1 MNPDNQKPAVWVGHV
16 AIHTGE
22 VASSCE
28 FMQSIGMR
36 LITLEEDFALLE
48 LRGGTHL
55 ALVSNPDS
63 SLLRGTFDLM
73 VDDLDVMHAR
83 MVELGHRPGAIERGN
98 IHDSFEARD
107 PGGTVL
113 TFNSSHVSDLPV

>member
-1 MNPDNQKPAVWVGHV
+1 MNLDNQKPAVWVGHV
-16 AIHTGE
+16 AIHTNVVGR
-22 VASSCE
+22 SCE

-36 LITLEEDFALLE
+36 LIMLEEEFALLE

-63 SLLRGTFDLM
+63 SLLRGTFDMM
-73 VDDLDVMHAR
+73 VDDLDVMHAQ
-83 MVELGHRPGAIERGN
+83 MVDLGHQPGAIERGE
-98 IHDSFEARD
+98 IHDSFEVRE

>member
-1 MNPDNQKPAVWVGHV
+1 MNLENQKPAVWVGHV
-16 AIHTGE
+16 AIHTDV
-22 VASSCE
+22 VARSCE

-36 LITLEEDFALLE
+36 LIMLEDHFALLE

-55 ALVSNPDS
+55 ALVSNSDS

-73 VDDLDVMHAR
+73 VDDLDAMHAQ
-83 MVELGHRPGAIERGN
+83 MVNLGHEPGDIERGE
-98 IHDSFEARD
+98 IHDSFEVCE

-113 TFNSSHVSDLPV
+113 LFNSSHVGDLPV